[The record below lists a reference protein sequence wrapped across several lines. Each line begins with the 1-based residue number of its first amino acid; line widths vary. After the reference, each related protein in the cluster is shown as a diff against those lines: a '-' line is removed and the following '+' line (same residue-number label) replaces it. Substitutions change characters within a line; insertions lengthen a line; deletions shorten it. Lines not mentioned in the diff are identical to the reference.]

1 MHRNSVA
8 RITDHPDMTSAV
20 DCALTQPTN
29 QKDIWE
35 FRKITYSALPFFS
48 VMPMRWFVELQFVNE
63 TYYSAMVDQTS
74 LAFRRFTSMKYYN
87 FVSVDM

>member
-1 MHRNSVA
+1 MYH
-8 RITDHPDMTSAV
+8 
-20 DCALTQPTN
+20 
-29 QKDIWE
+29 
-35 FRKITYSALPFFS
+35 ALPSVS